1 MSIHTVLI
9 IGWVAALLVTFVLW
23 CIPGRVRSD
32 GRQYRKVPGGFVWF
46 SLVGL
51 IAAIFWPSITDGW
64 AGLWGS
70 VIALSA
76 GALLIFVISK
86 VRWLDIIATLAV
98 AGLLLGPM
106 VPTAWAATF
115 AAPEPTASATP
126 AASDDASSVDPEE
139 QVTTDETDIPDTYPQ
154 RYLDVL
160 RDNGYELE
168 EVEGQTI
175 PVFVAKST
183 MYEEKLWTDAVCL
196 PVGSHD
202 EVLAMVLG
210 SPDCA
215 AQVASGLYRLPV
227 IGLDGTTTTL
237 GTLSLWLDEF
247 KDEATLNDWAQSAM
261 DSEGADR
268 IEYAR
273 KLVLIAVQLER
284 FTHSE
289 DVEKGRETSYNFH
302 AVVDGTGGTL
312 SVDESNPW
320 DTIPEFELSPRQY
333 KGDFITYRVTYKGYE
348 GCWSEFGIN
357 IGDGRFAGFPCKT
370 PTPEPEPEPEP
381 TPTPTTPPPAGKF
394 CTAPDGTKYPEG
406 DERCN
411 PVEEKFCTAPDGT
424 KYPEGDERCN
434 PVDKPDE
441 LNPDE
446 PEGVDVQDQDD
457 PIETEPTAPPSTPI
471 DTEEE
476 PGDSIPPGD
485 DGEPVTPV
493 DGDEGNEPPSD
504 PPAEDTD
511 NTGDEENPADGDII
525 DPDAAGL
532 LPLGLIGLGLWRRRG
547 GNLLV
552 Q

>member
-1 MSIHTVLI
+1 
-9 IGWVAALLVTFVLW
+9 
-23 CIPGRVRSD
+23 
-32 GRQYRKVPGGFVWF
+32 
-46 SLVGL
+46 
-51 IAAIFWPSITDGW
+51 
-64 AGLWGS
+64 
-70 VIALSA
+70 
-76 GALLIFVISK
+76 
-86 VRWLDIIATLAV
+86 
-98 AGLLLGPM
+98 
-106 VPTAWAATF
+106 
-115 AAPEPTASATP
+115 
-126 AASDDASSVDPEE
+126 
-139 QVTTDETDIPDTYPQ
+139 
-154 RYLDVL
+154 
-160 RDNGYELE
+160 
-168 EVEGQTI
+168 
-175 PVFVAKST
+175 
-183 MYEEKLWTDAVCL
+183 
-196 PVGSHD
+196 
-202 EVLAMVLG
+202 MVLG

-333 KGDFITYRVTYKGYE
+333 KGDFITYRVIYKGYE

>member
-370 PTPEPEPEPEP
+370 PTPEPEPEP
-381 TPTPTTPPPAGKF
+381 TPTPTTPPPAG
-394 CTAPDGTKYPEG
+394 
-406 DERCN
+406 
-411 PVEEKFCTAPDGT
+411 KFCTAPDGT